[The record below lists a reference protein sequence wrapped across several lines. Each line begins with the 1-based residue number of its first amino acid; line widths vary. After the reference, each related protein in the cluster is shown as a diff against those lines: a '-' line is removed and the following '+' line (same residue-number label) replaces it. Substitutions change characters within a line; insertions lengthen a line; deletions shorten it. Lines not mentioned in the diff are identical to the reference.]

1 MKKHAPKK
9 RKSQQE
15 KSGFS
20 DVWASALGAVKGS
33 AKGSSSKNDDK
44 KGLKRVEARSGQT
57 YYFENGKRINAK
69 TGAKKYV
76 ARFFEQIKTLSPE
89 TFAALTE
96 GERRSF
102 R

>member
-1 MKKHAPKK
+1 MKKHSPKK

-20 DVWASALGAVKGS
+20 DVWAGALGAVKGS
-33 AKGSSSKNDDK
+33 AKG
-44 KGLKRVEARSGQT
+44 LKRVETRSGQT

-102 R
+102 RSKASAEKNN